1 MNMNKV
7 RKFMKPLQ
15 IGVLGEETWANER
28 DRKIDQDFYK
38 LWEKC
43 KEMVGPSPYFLL
55 LSSFTHTLYCIM
67 SVYYFSGPVQTQ
79 LPHSLPAHRSDRLLR
94 SARLLDHLNL
104 RNRMAAF
111 PRCSLLRRRVLGETN
126 NSFFA
131 RQNFIPVCVEKGCS
145 YGVGCVSD
153 ACGLLDARLFT

>member
-43 KEMVGPSPYFLL
+43 KEMVGPSPSFLL
-55 LSSFTHTLYCIM
+55 LFSFTFTLYCIM
-67 SVYYFSGPVQTQ
+67 SVCYLQGLFKPNYLIHFLLIAQIVFYEALGYWIISTYGTGW
-79 LPHSLPAHRSDRLLR
+79 LPFLA
-94 SARLLDHLNL
+94 
-104 RNRMAAF
+104 AAF
-111 PRCSLLRRRVLGETN
+111 FVGASWVRLTTLSLLVK
-126 NSFFA
+126 
-131 RQNFIPVCVEKGCS
+131 ICP
-145 YGVGCVSD
+145 
-153 ACGLLDARLFT
+153 

>member
-43 KEMVGPSPYFLL
+43 KEMVGPSLSFLL
-55 LSSFTHTLYCIM
+55 PSSFTHTLYCIM
-67 SVYYFSGPVQTQ
+67 SVYYFSGPV
-79 LPHSLPAHRSDRLLR
+79 
-94 SARLLDHLNL
+94 
-104 RNRMAAF
+104 
-111 PRCSLLRRRVLGETN
+111 
-126 NSFFA
+126 
-131 RQNFIPVCVEKGCS
+131 
-145 YGVGCVSD
+145 
-153 ACGLLDARLFT
+153 

>member
-43 KEMVGPSPYFLL
+43 KEMVGPSPPFLL
-55 LSSFTHTLYCIM
+55 PSSFTHTLYCIM
-67 SVYYFSGPVQTQ
+67 SVCYFSGPVQTQ
-79 LPHSLPAHRSDRLLR
+79 LPHPLPPYRSDRLLR

-111 PRCSLLRRRVLGETN
+111 PRCSFFRRRVLGETN
-126 NSFFA
+126 ISFFA
-131 RQNFIPVCVEKGCS
+131 RQSLPCLC
-145 YGVGCVSD
+145 
-153 ACGLLDARLFT
+153 